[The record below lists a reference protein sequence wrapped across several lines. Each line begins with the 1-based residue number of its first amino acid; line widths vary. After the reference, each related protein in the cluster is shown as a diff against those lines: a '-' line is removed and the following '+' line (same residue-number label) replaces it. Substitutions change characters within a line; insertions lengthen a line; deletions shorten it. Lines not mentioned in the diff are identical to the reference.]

1 MNDITQETITIA
13 VMKGLEKYDEKRQ
26 REIEKMCEQNVEIA
40 LGRHKDKCPGANRNN
55 MAGTSGLGIGISLI
69 AERIFSYFYKGG

>member
-1 MNDITQETITIA
+1 MNDITRETITLA
-13 VMKGLEKYDEKRQ
+13 VMEGLEKYDDRRKE
-26 REIEKMCEQNVEIA
+26 EIEKMCEQNVKIA
-40 LGRHKDKCPGANRNN
+40 MGEHKNTCPGANRNN